1 MKKNDS
7 VFILKINPVLKDNI
21 EEIIKFQIKRIEY
34 HFSKSIHIWDPNNIL
49 QNIPEYSLIKSS
61 TKIELKKFLKSKKN
75 QIFFLIESVNP
86 FLDDELIKQLSQED
100 VKGISTIGNAI
111 PGTHPTFIIQYK
123 NLMEKIDSKNWWAK
137 LKSENK
143 IDWNTQK
150 QNNNQFNLNRP
161 LRIKIFLKLL
171 EKIPNLEKM
180 SLEKFLKVL
189 DSNKIYNFILD

>member
-1 MKKNDS
+1 MGANLSRLGKKEEEA
-7 VFILKINPVLKDNI
+7 INVL
-21 EEIIKFQIKRIEY
+21 EEHNKTIDQL
-34 HFSKSIHIWDPNNIL
+34 IL
-49 QNIPEYSLIKSS
+49 QQQLLNGISKEYP
-61 TKIELKKFLKSKKN
+61 
-75 QIFFLIESVNP
+75 QILEKTIESVNP

-150 QNNNQFNLNRP
+150 QNNKQFNLNRP
-161 LRIKIFLKLL
+161 LRIKIFLKYDLR
-171 EKIPNLEKM
+171 
-180 SLEKFLKVL
+180 
-189 DSNKIYNFILD
+189 

>member
-100 VKGISTIGNAI
+100 VKGISTI
-111 PGTHPTFIIQYK
+111 
-123 NLMEKIDSKNWWAK
+123 
-137 LKSENK
+137 
-143 IDWNTQK
+143 
-150 QNNNQFNLNRP
+150 
-161 LRIKIFLKLL
+161 
-171 EKIPNLEKM
+171 
-180 SLEKFLKVL
+180 
-189 DSNKIYNFILD
+189 